1 MGKPKLIHVQ
11 LGFTHLSDADLLS
24 RLTSVHDSM
33 AGNAA
38 FPNPPVDPGVFKSAL
53 DAFSAAIAE
62 ALDGSKKAI
71 AERHNCRQVALEMVV
86 LLGHHVQAMSK
97 NDLATLLSSGFEAKS
112 TTRTAPQPL
121 SQPVISKVD
130 QGNSSGQLL
139 VSIKP
144 VPKARNYELRFAAQ
158 AAAGAPVQWTTITV
172 ATAKASVQIGGL
184 TPGTT
189 YMFQV
194 RAFGH
199 LGFTDFS
206 DSVSRMVI

>member
-1 MGKPKLIHVQ
+1 MDKPKVIHLR
-11 LGFTHLSDADLLS
+11 LGFARLSDADLLS

-38 FPNPPVDPGVFKSAL
+38 FPNPPVDPGVFKAAL

-62 ALDGSKKAI
+62 ALDGGKKAV
-71 AERHNCRQVALEMVV
+71 AERHNRRQIAVEMAV
-86 LLGHHVQAMSK
+86 LLGRYVQITSK
-97 NDLATLLSSGFEAKS
+97 NNLATLLSSGFEAKS
-112 TTRTAPQPL
+112 IKRSAPQPL
-121 SQPVISKVD
+121 SQPAIAKVD
-130 QGNSSGQLL
+130 QGSSSGQLL
-139 VSIKP
+139 VRIRP

-158 AAAGAPVQWTTITV
+158 AAAGAPDQWTIITV
-172 ATAKASVQIGGL
+172 ATVRASVQIGGL
-184 TPGTT
+184 TPGST

-206 DSVSRMVI
+206 DPVSRMVI